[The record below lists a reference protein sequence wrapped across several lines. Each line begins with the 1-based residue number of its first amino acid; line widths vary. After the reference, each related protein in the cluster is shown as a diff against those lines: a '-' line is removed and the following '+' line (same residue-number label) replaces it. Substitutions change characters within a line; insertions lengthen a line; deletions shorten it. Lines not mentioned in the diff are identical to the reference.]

1 MPDDDFDFTVPQDAT
16 DQPRYAL
23 FRALMLLIDEG
34 DMDNAD
40 VIHNLLKETDRAI
53 DIIR

>member
-1 MPDDDFDFTVPQDAT
+1 MPDDDFDFTVPQDPT

-34 DMDNAD
+34 DIENAD
-40 VIHNLLKETDRAI
+40 VIHKLLKETDRVI
-53 DIIR
+53 DHI